1 MASSAELRRRF
12 ADALAREGAI
22 TRPEVA
28 EAFATVPREA
38 FVAEGF
44 HGRDGTWVAPD
55 AEGFLTAVYTN
66 DVLVTKI
73 VGGRATSSSSQPSLM
88 AAMIEALDLSPGTR
102 VLEVGAGTGYNAALM
117 SVAGARVTTVD
128 VQPDVVARAAAA
140 LAGVAST
147 VDLRLGDGYDG
158 WPDGGPYDRVIVT
171 VGVAG
176 VSPLWLDQLAPGG
189 FVLAPIRHAG
199 HHPVLRATRAE
210 DGSVHAMGVCPA
222 GFMSAAGPLSAVY
235 PGAHP
240 LAAGQLPAPTVSRPA
255 RFDPPLDVFRYHD
268 MWFALGAWDARTT
281 YAQPPDS
288 GDNGGCAL
296 LDETAGGGATIWPD
310 GSVRGSGP
318 HAAAYADRAGA
329 LLDRWLASG
338 SPAVPAWQAPMTLD
352 GDPAKPIW
360 VPRGWRLP
368 GAGSAVA

>member
-12 ADALAREGAI
+12 ADALVREGAI

-28 EAFATVPREA
+28 EAFAAVPREA
-38 FVAEGF
+38 FVAGGF

-55 AEGFLTAVYTN
+55 AGGFLDAVYVN

-73 VGGRATSSSSQPSLM
+73 VDGRATSSSSQPSLM
-88 AAMIEALDLSPGTR
+88 AAMIEALGLSPGAR

-117 SVAGARVTTVD
+117 SAAGVRVTTVD
-128 VQPDVVARAAAA
+128 VQPDVVERASAA
-140 LAGVAST
+140 LATVPST
-147 VDLRLGDGYDG
+147 VDLRLGDGYEG
-158 WPDGGPYDRVIVT
+158 WAAGAPYDRVIVT

-176 VSPLWLDQLAPGG
+176 VSPQWLDQLVPGG
-189 FVLAPIRHAG
+189 FVLAPVRHAG
-199 HHPVLRATRAE
+199 HHPVLRAARAG
-210 DGSVHAMGVCPA
+210 DGMVRAVGVCPA

-240 LAAGQLPAPTVSRPA
+240 LAAGPLPRPAVRHPA

-268 MWFALGAWDARTT
+268 MWFALGAWEARTT

-288 GDNGGCAL
+288 AGNGGCAL
-296 LDETAGGGATIWPD
+296 LDEASAGGATIWPD

-318 HAAAYADRAGA
+318 HAAAFADRASA
-329 LLDRWLASG
+329 LIDRWVAAG
-338 SPAVPAWQAPMTLD
+338 QPAVPAWQAPMALS
-352 GDPAKPIW
+352 GDPAQPIW
-360 VPRGWRLP
+360 VPRDWQL
-368 GAGSAVA
+368 SA